1 MFICGELS
9 RNFQMYNEQK
19 ANGAFRA
26 GSTIDATDAI
36 T

>member
-1 MFICGELS
+1 
-9 RNFQMYNEQK
+9 MYNEQK

-36 T
+36 TQGLQIKEGPHL